1 VKDRR
6 QHVAERQIDDE
17 RIGRW
22 RSESFESLKENAK
35 TKLIGEYEGKLPD
48 I

>member
-1 VKDRR
+1 MKDRR
-6 QHVAERQIDDE
+6 RHVAERQIDDE

-22 RSESFESLKENAK
+22 RSESFESLKEKAK
-35 TKLIGEYEGKLPD
+35 KKLIGEYEGQLAV